1 MKSVVMAR
9 HPFDFIDRVLV
20 ECPRCG
26 GCGVVETTAETRRM
40 ACTHCGA
47 VVEAADGVDRAALG
61 LPLWLRAETRHGV
74 LYAYN
79 AAHLA
84 YIEDYLSGTLREER
98 PDDTGLRNRS
108 IVSRLPRWAKL
119 ARNRDDV
126 LKAIERARAR
136 L

>member
-1 MKSVVMAR
+1 VQ
-9 HPFDFIDRVLV
+9 
-20 ECPRCG
+20 
-26 GCGVVETTAETRRM
+26 
-40 ACTHCGA
+40 
-47 VVEAADGVDRAALG
+47 AADGADSVALG

-84 YIEDYLSGTLREER
+84 YIADYLVGTLREER

-119 ARNRDDV
+119 ARNREDV
-126 LKAIERARAR
+126 LRAIERARTR

>member
-1 MKSVVMAR
+1 MQAAYGA
-9 HPFDFIDRVLV
+9 DRV
-20 ECPRCG
+20 
-26 GCGVVETTAETRRM
+26 
-40 ACTHCGA
+40 
-47 VVEAADGVDRAALG
+47 ALG

-84 YIEDYLSGTLREER
+84 HIEDYMAGTLREER

-108 IVSRLPRWAKL
+108 VVSRLPRWAKL
-119 ARNRDDV
+119 ARNRDDI
-126 LKAIERARAR
+126 LKAISRARAR